1 MITFQEIT
9 DIVTSQFPEY
19 AISPDTKNL
28 QPALMVPAQGIAA
41 ICRFL
46 HEDERCYFDYLACI
60 TAIDHGV
67 AADTMELIY
76 NLTSIPYGSDLALK
90 TVFARNTAE
99 GTLPSVPTV
108 SHIWRTAD
116 WHEREA
122 FDLMGI
128 TFDGHPDLRRILL
141 PEDWE
146 GHPLRK
152 DYNAQERY
160 HGIYVRYEDG
170 KVLEPSSDPDRV

>member
-1 MITFQEIT
+1 MDFHEIT
-9 DIVTSQFPEY
+9 ALVSSHFPEL
-19 AISPDTKNL
+19 AIDADTKNV
-28 QPALMVPAQGIAA
+28 QPTLIIPVESVAA
-41 ICRFL
+41 VCGFL
-46 HEDERCYFDYLACI
+46 HTHENLYFDYLACI
-60 TAIDHGV
+60 TAIDNGPGP
-67 AADTMELIY
+67 ATMEVIY
-76 NLTSIPYGSDLALK
+76 NLTSIPYGVDLALK
-90 TVFARNTAE
+90 TIFPRSSPGAP
-99 GTLPSVPTV
+99 LPIVPSV

-128 TFDGHPDLRRILL
+128 HFEGHPDLRRILL

-152 DYNAQERY
+152 DYDVQERY

-170 KVLEPSSDPDRV
+170 GTAPLPDNKDRA

>member
-1 MITFQEIT
+1 MTFQEIT

-28 QPALMVPAQGIAA
+28 QPALIVPAQGIAA
-41 ICRFL
+41 VCRFL

>member
-1 MITFQEIT
+1 MTFQEIT
-9 DIVTSQFPEY
+9 GILTDRFPEY
-19 AISPDTKNL
+19 DIQADTKNP
-28 QPALMVPAQGIAA
+28 QPALLVPVTGIAS

-46 HEDERCYFDYLACI
+46 HEDERLYFDFLACI
-60 TAIDHGV
+60 TAMDNGP
-67 AADTMELIY
+67 AAGSMELIY
-76 NLTSIPYGSDLALK
+76 NLTSIPYGVNLTLK
-90 TVFARNTAE
+90 TAFDRNTGS

-122 FDLMGI
+122 YDLMGI
-128 TFDGHPDLRRILL
+128 HFEGHQDLRRILL

-152 DYNAQERY
+152 DYDMQERY

-170 KVLEPSSDPDRV
+170 PKLPEPTQNPDRI